1 VATDTNASTAGE
13 DRIGDYRFVRVIH
26 PGATSVVMEVVQ
38 EGTQKRFA
46 LKQLLASRA
55 EDREERKGFEREAK
69 IGTELRHPNLVRVYH
84 YVKDPI
90 QPYFVMEL
98 FPSYHL
104 KLPIARPS
112 VYPMP
117 KAQLHRIME
126 QSATA
131 LAYMHDRGWTHRDVK
146 PENILA
152 NKSGEARM
160 IDYALAMRPMSG
172 LRKLFGGKIP
182 RQGTPSYIAPEQI
195 RCEPPSPLADIYS
208 FGITCYELACG
219 RPPFRANS
227 LQELLNK
234 HLQERP
240 IAITMHNKLVTQE
253 FSDLILKMIM
263 KRPADRLAS
272 LHEFLTRFRS
282 VRIFQDDPVPSN
294 SGNGLF

>member
-1 VATDTNASTAGE
+1 VPSESTAASE
-13 DRIGDYRFVRVIH
+13 DRIGAYRFVRLIH
-26 PGATSVVMEVVQ
+26 PGATSVVMEVVDDA
-38 EGTQKRFA
+38 TQKRFA

-55 EDREERKGFEREAK
+55 EDRAERKTFEHEAK
-69 IGTELRHPNLVRVYH
+69 LGMELRHPNLVRAH
-84 YVKDPI
+84 AYVKDPE

-117 KAQLHRIME
+117 KAQLHRIIE
-126 QSATA
+126 QAASG
-131 LAYMHDRGWTHRDVK
+131 LAYMHDKGWTHRDVK

-152 NKSGEARM
+152 NKSGEARL
-160 IDYALAMRPMSG
+160 IDYALALRVPTG
-172 LRKLFGGKIP
+172 LRKLLGGKTP

-195 RCEPPSPLADIYS
+195 RCDPPSPLADIYS
-208 FGITCYELACG
+208 FGITCYELVCG

-240 IAITMHNKLVTQE
+240 MPMSNYCPQVTQE
-253 FSDLILKMIM
+253 FNDLVLKMLA

-272 LHEFLTRFRS
+272 LDEFLSRFRS
-282 VRIFQDDPVPSN
+282 VRVFRDDPAPH
-294 SGNGLF
+294 GMTANGMM